1 MANHYDGADRDID
14 TVVVGTEVFGSD
26 GGKVGVVGEVGSDY
40 LVVERGIL
48 STRKIRVP
56 LSDVDRVDRGGV
68 IHLRNPM
75 SQVTAREA

>member
-26 GGKVGVVGEVGSDY
+26 GGKVGVVGAVGSDY
-40 LVVERGIL
+40 LIVERGIL

-56 LSDVDRVDRGGV
+56 TSDVDRVDRGGV